1 MSQLFASGGQSIGAS
16 VAASVLLRTSKAW
29 FPLELTGSISMQPT
43 GLSRVLSTPQFKVIN
58 SLAFSLL
65 YGPTLI
71 SIHDYWKNHSFD
83 YTDFV
88 GKMMS
93 LLFNMLSRFF
103 MVLLPRTKH
112 LLISWL
118 WSRSTVIL
126 EPRKIKSVTVSTFS
140 HSICHGTRCHD
151 LNLLNVEF

>member
-1 MSQLFASGGQSIGAS
+1 MSQLFASGGHSIGAS
-16 VAASVLLRTSKAW
+16 VSASVLLRTSKAW
-29 FPLELTGSISMQPT
+29 FPLELTGSISMQSMR
-43 GLSRVLSTPQFKVIN
+43 LSGVLSTPQFKVIN

-103 MVLLPRTKH
+103 MVFLPRTKH

>member
-1 MSQLFASGGQSIGAS
+1 MAIVLELQFQHQSFQGLPRLDFLWNWLIQS
-16 VAASVLLRTSKAW
+16 PCSPKDSLESSPHCNSKASILW
-29 FPLELTGSISMQPT
+29 RSAFFMVQLSHPYIATGKIIALTRQ
-43 GLSRVLSTPQFKVIN
+43 
-58 SLAFSLL
+58 
-65 YGPTLI
+65 TL
-71 SIHDYWKNHSFD
+71 
-83 YTDFV
+83 V
-88 GKMMS
+88 GKVMS

-103 MVLLPRTKH
+103 MVFLPRTKH

-140 HSICHGTRCHD
+140 HSICHGTGCHD